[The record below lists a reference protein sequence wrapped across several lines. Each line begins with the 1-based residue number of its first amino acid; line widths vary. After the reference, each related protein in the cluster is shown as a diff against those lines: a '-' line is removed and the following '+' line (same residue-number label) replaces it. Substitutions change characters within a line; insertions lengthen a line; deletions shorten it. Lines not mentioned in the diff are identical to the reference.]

1 MERVRLVRGWG
12 SARGLCPGMCVCVH
26 VYMPVYSCRSGC
38 VWMCRCIA
46 TQLRTYLCLHVY
58 DMYVH
63 AYIRTDR

>member
-12 SARGLCPGMCVCVH
+12 SARGLCPGMSVCTCVYASVFG
-26 VYMPVYSCRSGC
+26 RSAC

-46 TQLRTYLCLHVY
+46 TQLRTYLCVYVY

-63 AYIRTDR
+63 AYIRIDR